1 MVKLLDLQA
10 ITMQHG
16 DEYKAAVNRVI
27 ESGWFLQGN
36 ENKQFEADYA
46 KYIGTKECIAVAN
59 GLDALYLIMRA
70 YKEMGVMQ
78 DGDEIIVP
86 ANTYIATIIGITRNN
101 LVPVLVEP
109 TFENLEIDID
119 KIEAAITPKTKGI
132 MIVHLYGR
140 VAYNDK
146 LGEICK
152 KHNLKLMEDCAQSQG
167 CAWKGV
173 RTGALGDAA
182 AHSFYPGKNLGA
194 FGDAGAVTTSDNEL
208 ASIIRAVANY
218 GSQKKYVFKYVGMNS
233 RMSELDA
240 AVLDVKLKYLDED
253 NKKRQELAAY
263 YYEHINNPLIKLP
276 AQIADENNVYHQ
288 FPIFCERRDELQ
300 AYLSENSIGT
310 LIHYPIPPHHQ
321 ECYAKEVWNT
331 PVKRLPI
338 TEKIHAQELSIPMN
352 QVVTMDQAEEVVNT
366 INLFK

>member
-10 ITMQHG
+10 ITAEHG

-27 ESGWFLQGN
+27 DSGWFLQGN
-36 ENKQFEADYA
+36 ENKQFEANYA
-46 KYIGTKECIAVAN
+46 KYIGTKQCIAVAN
-59 GLDALYLIMRA
+59 GLDALYLLMRG
-70 YKEMGVMQ
+70 YKEMGIMQ

-86 ANTYIATIIGITRNN
+86 ANTYIATILSITKNN

-109 TFENLEIDID
+109 TWHHLEIDVD
-119 KIEAAITPKTKGI
+119 KIEEVITPKTKGI

-152 KHNLKLMEDCAQSQG
+152 KHGLKLMEDCAQSHG

-173 RTGALGDAA
+173 KTGALGDSA

-194 FGDAGAVTTSDNEL
+194 FGDAGAVTTNDVKL
-208 ASIIRAVANY
+208 AEVIRALANY
-218 GSQKKYVFKYVGMNS
+218 GSQKKYVFKYVGLNS

-253 NKKRQELAAY
+253 NKKRQKLADY
-263 YYEHINNPLIKLP
+263 YYEHINNPLITLP
-276 AQIADENNVYHQ
+276 KRIPDENNVYHQ
-288 FPIFCERRDELQ
+288 YPIFCVHRDELQ
-300 AYLSENSIGT
+300 KYLTDNGIQT
-310 LIHYPIPPHHQ
+310 LIHYPIPPHKQ
-321 ECYAKEVWNT
+321 ECYKELNKLSYT
-331 PVKRLPI
+331 I
-338 TEKIHAQELSIPMN
+338 TEMIHAQELSIPMN
-352 QVVTMDQAEEVVNT
+352 QVISEKEAKKVVSYLNS
-366 INLFK
+366 FFV

>member
-36 ENKQFEADYA
+36 ENKQFEQDYA
-46 KYIGTKECIAVAN
+46 NYIGTDECIAVAN

-70 YKEMGVMQ
+70 YKEMGVMKN
-78 DGDEIIVP
+78 GDEIIVP
-86 ANTYIATIIGITRNN
+86 ANTYIATIIGITRNK

-109 TFENLEIDID
+109 TFDNLEIDID

-173 RTGALGDAA
+173 KTGALGDAA

-194 FGDAGAVTTSDNEL
+194 FGDAGAVTTSDKVL
-208 ASIIRAVANY
+208 ASVIRALANY

-233 RMSELDA
+233 RMSEPDA

-263 YYEHINNPLIKLP
+263 YYDNIKNPLIILP
-276 AQIADENNVYHQ
+276 TRIADENNVYHQ

-300 AYLSENSIGT
+300 KFLADNGVQT

-321 ECYAKEVWNT
+321 ECYANEAWNT
-331 PVKRLPI
+331 PRLSLPI
-338 TEKIHAQELSIPMN
+338 TEKIHEQELSIPMN
-352 QVVTMDQAEEVVNT
+352 QVVSMEEANIVVDVLNS
-366 INLFK
+366 FK

>member
-16 DEYKAAVNRVI
+16 DEYKEAVNRVI
-27 ESGWFLQGN
+27 ELGWFLQGN
-36 ENKQFEADYA
+36 GNKKFEADYA
-46 KYIGTKECIAVAN
+46 KYIDTDQCIAVAN
-59 GLDALYLIMRA
+59 GLDALKLIIRG
-70 YKEMGVMQ
+70 YKEMGIFNE
-78 DGDEIIVP
+78 GDEIIVP
-86 ANTYIATIIGITRNN
+86 ANTYIATILAITDNK
-101 LVPVLVEP
+101 LTPVLVEP
-109 TFENLEIDID
+109 TWENLEIDID
-119 KIEAAITPKTKGI
+119 KVEAAITPKTKGV

-152 KHNLKLMEDCAQSQG
+152 MHNLKLMEDCAQSHG

-173 RTGALGDAA
+173 KTGALGDAA

-194 FGDAGAVTTSDNEL
+194 FGDAGAVTTSDPEL
-208 ASIIRAVANY
+208 AATIRALANY

-233 RMSELDA
+233 RMSEPDA

-253 NKKRQELAAY
+253 NKKRQKLAAY
-263 YYEHINNPLIKLP
+263 YYENIKNPLITLP
-276 AQIADENNVYHQ
+276 SRINDENNVYHQ

-300 AYLSENSIGT
+300 EFLKEHNVQT

-321 ECYAKEVWNT
+321 ECYEKEAWNN
-331 PVKRLPI
+331 PQLSLPI
-338 TEKIHAQELSIPMN
+338 SERIHNCELSIPMN
-352 QVVTMDQAEEVVNT
+352 QVVTMEEAKIVVDVLNA
-366 INLFK
+366 FK